1 MARRGRPVRIPG
13 YREWIGEVT
22 QVTAKEAATQIVGRL
37 IFLGPWY
44 SGQFARNW
52 VVKVGDVRIP
62 ATVEGEN
69 RFAPEGGFKAR
80 TARQLVDLPPVPS
93 LRGTGKKKTVGYTIG
108 NRVTYR
114 NIALDLVP
122 GRVENARE
130 ISAPRDWYRDFI
142 EAGGLRD
149 VLASSVGTAA
159 ANPKI
164 KGFKGDRFIGPIGRR
179 LDDQ

>member
-93 LRGTGKKKTVGYTIG
+93 LRPSFFCGSTEMFKRGIHTWKT
-108 NRVTYR
+108 
-114 NIALDLVP
+114 LVLK
-122 GRVENARE
+122 
-130 ISAPRDWYRDFI
+130 Y
-142 EAGGLRD
+142 L
-149 VLASSVGTAA
+149 
-159 ANPKI
+159 
-164 KGFKGDRFIGPIGRR
+164 
-179 LDDQ
+179 

>member
-1 MARRGRPVRIPG
+1 MARRGRAVRIPG
-13 YREWIGEVT
+13 FRAYLGEVT

-62 ATVEGEN
+62 ATVEPES
-69 RFAPEGGFKAR
+69 RFDGAGGFKAR
-80 TARQLVDLPPVPS
+80 TARGQLNLPPVPS
-93 LRGTGKKKTVGYTIG
+93 LRGTGKKKIVGYTIG

-114 NIALDLVP
+114 NIALDLEP

-130 ISAPRDWYRDFI
+130 ISAERDWYRAFI
-142 EAGGLRD
+142 EGGGLGD
-149 VLASSVGTAA
+149 ILGSSVAAA
-159 ANPKI
+159 ANDPKV
-164 KGFKGDRFIGPIGRR
+164 KGFKGGRFTGPVGR
-179 LDDQ
+179 LVNQ

>member
-52 VVKVGDVRIP
+52 VVKAGDVRIP
-62 ATVEGEN
+62 ATVEGES
-69 RFAPEGGFKAR
+69 RFAPGGGFKAR

-114 NIALDLVP
+114 NIALDLEP

-142 EAGGLRD
+142 EGGGLKD
-149 VLASSVGTAA
+149 VLASSVGAAA

-164 KGFKGDRFIGPIGRR
+164 KGFRGDRFIGPVGR
-179 LDDQ
+179 LVNQ